1 MPPPRDLAEMVRLR
15 RCSAQMETRV
25 SISPDHAYVWL
36 HAYTASRSNRSR
48 DRRWPPSARRRRGG
62 RAGTG
67 DRTAAPRERLRW
79 HRHRYAR
86 VPDGDVG
93 SRDSDDLHRDCGQRA
108 GFAALLGGVQL
119 APSRHVAQPYLG
131 GQVGFYHYEGTV
143 TASHGLMA
151 APQVGLRV
159 RLGSLGGAYVD
170 ASYLMVREGGFPIAG
185 MGLYLSIPGR
195 TKER

>member
-1 MPPPRDLAEMVRLR
+1 MRTFGCMPTPRLARTACGTLVGLLLLAAAGAAAQEPETVPPRHG
-15 RCSAQMETRV
+15 SASAGIAIGTLGYRMGTLEVATEV
-25 SISPDHAYVWL
+25 VPGGL
-36 HAYTASRSNRSR
+36 L
-48 DRRWPPSARRRRGG
+48 SARFLG
-62 RAGTG
+62 
-67 DRTAAPRERLRW
+67 
-79 HRHRYAR
+79 
-86 VPDGDVG
+86 G
-93 SRDSDDLHRDCGQRA
+93 SRPRMLCDSDDLHRDCGQRA
-108 GFAALLGGVQL
+108 GFAALLGGIQL

-143 TASHGLMA
+143 TASRGLMA